1 MERQRYATNP
11 ATLLRHL
18 ADHEAPEAGEM
29 LARAFSDDPLCGHL
43 FPDPL
48 QRPAEL
54 AAALTWNVS
63 YGLRYGEV
71 LAPADSLDGAAVLL
85 RPSNTHFSP
94 ERLLLSG
101 YDLIEQAMGAERWSR
116 FDAEFGRILGDAD
129 RALHGATDGR
139 HWYLD
144 VIGVDPARQ
153 GTGLGGALLGAV
165 NARADAVGAEVAL
178 HTFQPSV
185 LPFYQ
190 RFGYWIVCEGH
201 DVMSGIRYWGCSRPP
216 RPGAAGFAPMPS
228 ATWAG

>member
-94 ERLLLSG
+94 ERLPASG
-101 YDLIEQAMGAERWSR
+101 YA
-116 FDAEFGRILGDAD
+116 
-129 RALHGATDGR
+129 
-139 HWYLD
+139 
-144 VIGVDPARQ
+144 
-153 GTGLGGALLGAV
+153 
-165 NARADAVGAEVAL
+165 
-178 HTFQPSV
+178 
-185 LPFYQ
+185 
-190 RFGYWIVCEGH
+190 
-201 DVMSGIRYWGCSRPP
+201 
-216 RPGAAGFAPMPS
+216 
-228 ATWAG
+228 